1 MKERSK
7 DRRAELLLG
16 ELFEQLAER
25 ENVKAML
32 GDLTALPLDEVVDN
46 LLNDF
51 ELAIA
56 RRQVEALRSKVSR
69 QEKLTGEPE
78 PPAPVAPAP
87 TKAEPPT
94 PPVVAKNPELVF
106 HASKPAAVPP
116 APAAKKKEGTTPAPV
131 PQKPIDTPR
140 VPVKEEK
147 VHHEPPAPLVEQE
160 PKAPQESEPPT
171 FWEKLEQEIKSGPL
185 SDHGSSFPSTP
196 SESIRQKHEME
207 EEETEEDSFDD
218 ESPVL
223 STASSK
229 ELRSP
234 CTFTDDDD
242 VYVHAVT
249 FIPDHEQSSAT
260 PFMLEEKGINLK
272 EFAFAFDYEGLRFY
286 LSKVPPSLSLSK
298 VGMLLLSKQ
307 ESLELRGVHESIL
320 NDLRLHGILLPFEFG
335 TIARGKDKLIGKIDK
350 CRDKLLDAID
360 RAQAT
365 KWWMVSLL
373 ALDAKIAQLV
383 GKDDTASSRTR
394 TIERTSYSKTPAT
407 KKYDIKL
414 LERMLSKE
422 KKLAESV
429 HEELKKHASR
439 SDIDMMVGLG
449 SGSSE
454 DWKPILKASY
464 EAPGPAALKLF
475 RGITDQQ
482 YHHMMFDLMFSVTCD
497 AEPFVFEVK

>member
-7 DRRAELLLG
+7 DRRAELLLE

-25 ENVKAML
+25 DNVKAML
-32 GDLTALPLDEVVDN
+32 GDLTALPLDEVVDS
-46 LLNDF
+46 LLKDF

-56 RRQVEALRSKVSR
+56 RRQVEALRAKVSR
-69 QEKLTGEPE
+69 HGKTAEQHEAPAAEKNELLPPPVSAIPQSATVDIQAPKPVEKHPSPPSKKSE
-78 PPAPVAPAP
+78 QAAPPPAP
-87 TKAEPPT
+87 
-94 PPVVAKNPELVF
+94 
-106 HASKPAAVPP
+106 SKPVEETRST
-116 APAAKKKEGTTPAPV
+116 AKP
-131 PQKPIDTPR
+131 
-140 VPVKEEK
+140 EK
-147 VHHEPPAPLVEQE
+147 VHKEVPIVDLKPKTLPDPP
-160 PKAPQESEPPT
+160 SET
-171 FWEKLEQEIKSGPL
+171 FWEKLEQQIKSGPL
-185 SDHGSSFPSTP
+185 SDHGLSSVPPS
-196 SESIRQKHEME
+196 SEITRQEPEGEGELE
-207 EEETEEDSFDD
+207 EEFIDD
-218 ESPVL
+218 DSPVL

-249 FIPDHEQSSAT
+249 LIPDHEQPSAT
-260 PFMLEEKGINLK
+260 PFMLEEKGINPK

-286 LSKVPPSLSLSK
+286 LSKVPPSLSMSK

-320 NDLRLHGILLPFEFG
+320 NDLRLHGMLLPFEFG
-335 TIARGKDKLIGKIDK
+335 TIARGKDKLLGKIDK
-350 CRDKLLDAID
+350 QRDKLLDAID

-365 KWWMVSLL
+365 KWWMVHLL

-383 GKDDTASSRTR
+383 GKDDTSVSRTR
-394 TIERTSYSKTPAT
+394 TTDRASYSKTPVT

-429 HEELKKHASR
+429 HEELKKHALR
-439 SDIDMMVGLG
+439 SDVDMMVGLG

-482 YHHMMFDLMFSVTCD
+482 YHHMMFDLMFSVASD
-497 AEPFVFEVK
+497 AEPFVFDIK